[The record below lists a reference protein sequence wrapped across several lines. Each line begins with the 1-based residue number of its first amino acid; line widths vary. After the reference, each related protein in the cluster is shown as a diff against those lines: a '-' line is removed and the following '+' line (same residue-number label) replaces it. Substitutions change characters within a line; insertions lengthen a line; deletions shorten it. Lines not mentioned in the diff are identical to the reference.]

1 MYAPRLE
8 SGPEGRLFACF
19 RIQERNLNTNDMP
32 AAGAAA
38 GGPYDGKVQANY
50 PRNQWWVAATSDEV
64 TRKPLQRWLLDL
76 PVALYRTEAGQVV
89 ALDDRCPHRWAPLS
103 CGWLDGDELVCGYHG
118 LRFSTQGKCVKVP
131 TQANVP
137 SRAKVHAYPVRE
149 QGPLVWIWTGDPALV
164 GDTAPPAIDWQVN
177 DGWSV
182 IGGAMEAEANYMLLK
197 ENVLDLTHFGYVHR
211 NSFKILDW
219 DRAPTVTTTNGE
231 VEFRL
236 EFPPSKLAPIF
247 GATTGFGERPIAR
260 VNWGR
265 SLSPALHLAGQ
276 DFTDP
281 DPLPGG
287 RATAAFRVMHATTPI
302 SPTRMYYFWMAGWD
316 LPLTDEQREKMRQT
330 TLVGFQ
336 EDKDMIEAIQ
346 ATISRDPRGLNYP
359 EVMVASDQ
367 SAVQARRLLQARMAQ
382 DDKTT

>member
-1 MYAPRLE
+1 M
-8 SGPEGRLFACF
+8 STTF
-19 RIQERNLNTNDMP
+19 IP
-32 AAGAAA
+32 ASGAAA
-38 GGPYDGKVQANY
+38 GGPYGGQLGANY
-50 PRNQWWVAATSDEV
+50 PRNQWWVAATSEEV
-64 TRKPLQRWLLDL
+64 TRKPMQRWLLDL

-118 LRFSTQGKCVKVP
+118 LRFSSEGKCVKVP

-164 GDTAPPAIDWQVN
+164 GDTEPPAIDWQVN
-177 DGWSV
+177 EGWSV

-219 DRAPTVTTTNGE
+219 DRAPTVTTNNGE

-236 EFPPSKLAPIF
+236 EFSPSKLAPIF

-260 VNWGR
+260 INWGR

-281 DPLPGG
+281 EPLPGA

-302 SPTRMYYFWMAGWD
+302 SPTRMHYFWMAGWD
-316 LPLTDEQREKMRQT
+316 LPLTEEQREKMRQT
-330 TLVGFQ
+330 TLVGFK

-346 ATISRDPRGLNYP
+346 ATIARDPRGLNYP

-382 DDKTT
+382 DNETT